1 MTRFPTL
8 LKRELKAITKEK
20 TIMLAIIIQF
30 FIASFSSMLL
40 IGIMSFYDPESIGH
54 NTRIPVDVGII
65 GNTGSPLVQFLEKK
79 NLRVRS
85 FSSLANA
92 EAAFRDGRIDTIILI
107 PENNSGVV
115 DIKMVL
121 PEMDAM
127 ETVVLMVLKEPLEEF
142 ENYLREANGVQLNYR
157 EIAGEPHTTYEFL
170 YTLIIPI
177 LMLFPAFIAGS
188 IVVDAIAEEMENKT
202 FDTLRSAPVSL
213 NELFTSKIFAA
224 VIVSVAQCIMW
235 VLLLRLNNLIVYN
248 ISLVL
253 LLSAI
258 LAASIS
264 VGAAFIA
271 LYFKD
276 RERAQF
282 VYSIVLIVMAGLS
295 YFLDPSPFALITR
308 LAAAD
313 YYVGIGHVVLYLIP
327 LVVLGVLFLILS
339 KRLVSTKG

>member
-1 MTRFPTL
+1 VTRFPAL
-8 LKRELKAITKEK
+8 LKRELKAIAREK

-65 GNTGSPLVQFLEKK
+65 GNTGSPLVGFLKEQ

-85 FSSLANA
+85 FTDLDNA
-92 EAAFRDGRIDTIILI
+92 EAAFRAGRIDTIILI

-115 DIKMVL
+115 DIQMVL

-127 ETVVLMVLKEPLEEF
+127 DTVILMVLKEPMEKF
-142 ENYLREANGVQLNYR
+142 ENYLREVNGVQLNYKD
-157 EIAGEPHTTYEFL
+157 IAGTPNTTYEFL
-170 YTLIIPI
+170 YTLIVPI

-188 IVVDAIAEEMENKT
+188 IVVDAVAEEMENKT

-213 NELFTSKIFAA
+213 NELFTSKISAG
-224 VIVSVAQCIMW
+224 VIVSVAQCILW
-235 VLLLRLNNLIVYN
+235 TLLLRLNNLVVHN
-248 ISLVL
+248 IGLVL

-264 VGAAFIA
+264 IGAAFIT

-282 VYSIVLIVMAGLS
+282 VYSMVLVVVAGLS
-295 YFLDPSPFALITR
+295 YFLNPSPFALITR

-313 YYVGIGHVVLYLIP
+313 HYVGISQVALYLIP
-327 LVVLGVLFLILS
+327 LAGLGALFLSLS
-339 KRLVSTKG
+339 KRLVSAKS